1 MADLNNLM
9 LLSLVIWR
17 EECALVPVNVHMQS
31 KIRGKGDKG
40 KIGVKRAMTGC
51 GYGKN
56 KPVEGLHQRI
66 NGAGWVREVGSQTR
80 AEDGQ
85 RAAAA
90 RRWRA
95 GTDGGAARYASAG
108 WEAGG
113 AGAGSRGAD
122 TGGGRPASGGSEE
135 VEGGNRWRGCTV
147 RECRPGSRRGGSGK
161 PGRGYGWRAANKRR
175 QQGGGG
181 RECAT
186 RCGPGSKWGGCGKPA
201 AVPGSAAAAGS
212 QRGAASERWE
222 QEGGSEE
229 MRRLRWGARRV
240 RARKQAGRVQWRKE
254 VWGLSIK
261 QEQTGALRHFD
272 DDKPRNY
279 VLAERFPCLAFRRYE
294 EVWTRRISAREEHS
308 HATRLTRINAPD
320 DAAAGAA
327 ARSRKRPDFLNC
339 CIREDL
345 GHARAGMEA
354 CDSRSGP

>member
-9 LLSLVIWR
+9 LLSLMIWR
-17 EECALVPVNVHMQS
+17 EECGLVPVNVHMQS
-31 KIRGKGDKG
+31 KIRGKGDEG
-40 KIGVKRAMTGC
+40 KIGVKRVIK
-51 GYGKN
+51 KN

-66 NGAGWVREVGSQTR
+66 NGGYLCFGSQTR

-95 GTDGGAARYASAG
+95 GTDGG
-108 WEAGG
+108 
-113 AGAGSRGAD
+113 
-122 TGGGRPASGGSEE
+122 
-135 VEGGNRWRGCTV
+135 GCTV

-175 QQGGGG
+175 QRGGGG
-181 RECAT
+181 REQMAGLHGMRVPAGKQAGREREAGARIRVAGGQQAAAARRWRAGMCAVGAT
-186 RCGPGSKWGGCGKPA
+186 WCGPGSKWGGCGKPA

-229 MRRLRWGARRV
+229 MRRLRWGASE
-240 RARKQAGRVQWRKE
+240 AGAGQE
-254 VWGLSIK
+254 AGGAGT
-261 QEQTGALRHFD
+261 EQTGALRHFD

-279 VLAERFPCLAFRRYE
+279 VLAERFPCLVFRRYE

-327 ARSRKRPDFLNC
+327 ARSRKR
-339 CIREDL
+339 
-345 GHARAGMEA
+345 
-354 CDSRSGP
+354 